1 MIDSKIRE
9 THFGF
14 LLKIKHEL
22 EKTNLNKEKNSSA
35 PESSRIL
42 LRKTRR
48 NRNETKGKKHGEL
61 ACRIRR

>member
-1 MIDSKIRE
+1 MRE

-14 LLKIKHEL
+14 LLIIHHRL
-22 EKTNLNKEKNSSA
+22 EKTNYSKEENSSA

-48 NRNETKGKKHGEL
+48 NRNETKGKKHDEL

>member
-1 MIDSKIRE
+1 MRE
-9 THFGF
+9 THYEF

-22 EKTNLNKEKNSSA
+22 EKTNYNKEENSSA

-48 NRNETKGKKHGEL
+48 NRNETKRKKHDEL

>member
-22 EKTNLNKEKNSSA
+22 EKTNYSKEENSSA

-48 NRNETKGKKHGEL
+48 NKFETKK
-61 ACRIRR
+61 